1 MRSGIVNLERIRKV
15 DESPPR
21 QPVPHAEVTLD
32 LMAAVCNAKVERVLQ
47 LLDDGAIIEC
57 R

>member
-1 MRSGIVNLERIRKV
+1 MRSGIVNTERIRKV
-15 DESPPR
+15 GESPPR
-21 QPVPHAEVTLD
+21 PELTLD